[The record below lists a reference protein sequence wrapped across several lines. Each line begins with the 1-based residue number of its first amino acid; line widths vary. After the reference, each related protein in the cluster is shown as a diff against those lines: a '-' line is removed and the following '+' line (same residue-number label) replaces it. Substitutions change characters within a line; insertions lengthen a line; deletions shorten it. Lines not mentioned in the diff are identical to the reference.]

1 MAVGS
6 GVSVGVGLGVEVG
19 RGVEVGQ
26 GVGVGLTVAVG
37 SGVGSG
43 VSSGVGS
50 IVGVSVGAGIIVGSA
65 VGSRGVGGMLIAV
78 DSGVP
83 ASAGRPGPGV
93 NVGTAQAAINKRA
106 AAAHPPGRIP
116 AVKLDATVLQLSHG
130 LFTNRRMIWPLRF
143 CFVVNFNCPRDVVE

>member
-43 VSSGVGS
+43 VGS
-50 IVGVSVGAGIIVGSA
+50 IVGGSVGAGIIVGSA
-65 VGSRGVGGMLIAV
+65 VGSRGVGGTLVAV

-130 LFTNRRMIWPLRF
+130 LYTNRRMIWPLRF